1 MPLPWS
7 MVTTHPHM
15 LSFSTEST
23 VPALIALTASPFFA
37 AKSIPLCTRQSPM
50 VLDSTISPLLK
61 SLLIFVP
68 NGSMKYSAC
77 VSRSVAAVVCSC
89 CVPRSSATP
98 VAGTFAG
105 ASFVCTGAFVV
116 RASICEF
123 APERPCVTGARP
135 CTAPQTP
142 KPTASKQHPSAI

>member
-37 AKSIPLCTRQSPM
+37 QSQSRCAHANHPWFWILPFRRCEIFVDFCSQRQHEIFRLRLPFCRGGC
-50 VLDSTISPLLK
+50 LLLLRSPLVGHAGCRHVCGR
-61 SLLIFVP
+61 LL
-68 NGSMKYSAC
+68 
-77 VSRSVAAVVCSC
+77 RL
-89 CVPRSSATP
+89 
-98 VAGTFAG
+98 
-105 ASFVCTGAFVV
+105 TGALFV